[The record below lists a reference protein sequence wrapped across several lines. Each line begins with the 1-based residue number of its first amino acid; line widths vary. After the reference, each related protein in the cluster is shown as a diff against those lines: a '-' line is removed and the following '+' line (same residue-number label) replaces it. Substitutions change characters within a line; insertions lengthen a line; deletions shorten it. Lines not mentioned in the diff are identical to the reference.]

1 MDLFAPIREFAK
13 SQKPVSFAISCGK
26 DSAVML
32 DLVARFL
39 GVAMHRFFYF
49 SSYPQVLPFRARYLQ
64 ALERKYRISVEIR
77 YQPRSMGLRQAPAF
91 ERIRQEHG
99 TDYVGL
105 GYKIYDSLQRRAILK
120 DSPDGIVERARL
132 FCPLRDWTN
141 RQAMAYAKGRK
152 LVLAPDYSM
161 GCQCELDDFCGPRAV
176 VLRHLI
182 SEEDFQ
188 CAARQDKRIQID
200 YERFKD
206 HPEYREL
213 AERKDRQG
221 DALPDRG

>member
-1 MDLFAPIREFAK
+1 MDLFAPIRDFAK
-13 SQKPVSFAISCGK
+13 SQRPVSFAISCGK

-39 GVAMHRFFYF
+39 DVGMHRFFFF
-49 SSYPQVLPFRARYLQ
+49 SAYPQVLPFRARYLQ
-64 ALERKYRISVEIR
+64 ALERRYGISIDVR
-77 YQPRSMGLRQAPAF
+77 FQPSALGLRQAPAF
-91 ERIRQEHG
+91 ERIRKENG
-99 TDYVGL
+99 TELVGL

-120 DSPDGIVERARL
+120 DSPDGIVEKPHF

-141 RQAMAYAKGRK
+141 RQVMAYAKGRK
-152 LVLAPDYSM
+152 LVLAPDYSL
-161 GCQCELDDFCGPRAV
+161 GCRNEIDDFCGPRAV
-176 VLRHLI
+176 VLRHLV

-188 CAARQDKRIQID
+188 CAARQDKRILID

-206 HPEYREL
+206 HPECRAL
-213 AERKDRQG
+213 AERKNRKG

>member
-39 GVAMHRFFYF
+39 DVGMHRFFYF
-49 SSYPQVLPFRARYLQ
+49 SAFPQVLPFRARYLQ

-91 ERIRQEHG
+91 ERIRKDHG
-99 TDYVGL
+99 TDYIGL
-105 GYKIYDSLQRRAILK
+105 GYKIYDSLQRRAMLK
-120 DSPDGIVERARL
+120 GSPDGIVEKARF

-152 LVLAPDYSM
+152 LVLAPDYSL
-161 GCQCELDDFCGPRAV
+161 GCNCELDDFWGPRAV

-188 CAARQDKRIQID
+188 CAARQDKRILID

-206 HPEYREL
+206 SSECRAL

>member
-1 MDLFAPIREFAK
+1 MDLFAPIRDFSK
-13 SQKPVSFAISCGK
+13 SQRPVSFAISCGK

-39 GVAMHRFFYF
+39 DVGMHRFFYF
-49 SSYPQVLPFRARYLQ
+49 SAYPQVLPFRARYLQ
-64 ALERKYRISVEIR
+64 ALERKYGISIDVR
-77 YQPRSMGLRQAPAF
+77 FQPTAMGLRQAPAF
-91 ERIRQEHG
+91 ERIRKEHG
-99 TDYVGL
+99 TELIGL
-105 GYKIYDSLQRRAILK
+105 GYKIYDSLQRRAMLK
-120 DSPDGIVERARL
+120 GSPDGVVEKARF

-141 RQAMAYAKGRK
+141 RQAMAYAKARK

-161 GCQCELDDFCGPRAV
+161 GCKRELDDFCGPRAV
-176 VLRHLI
+176 VLRHLV

-188 CAARQDKRIQID
+188 CAARQDKRILID

-206 HPEYREL
+206 HPEYRAL